1 LQKVQNDATP
11 KIFQVNKTKKKPSY
25 FKSQQKQMKPFP
37 LKPISFPNP
46 LKLIKSSNLAHP
58 GNPTKSNSVKHLKM
72 EENDIG
78 RVIVVCRFRPLNEK
92 EQQQSKSICVDFS
105 EDHKSA
111 KINSQ
116 YENGEDMNFTF
127 DHIFPPSGSQ
137 EEVYKISARPVIDSI
152 FQGFNGTVLAY
163 GQTSS
168 GKTYTMTGYSSED
181 PGIIPRMISDLF
193 DFISNS
199 DPSLEFTVKVSF
211 CEIYLEK
218 IKDLI
223 DPNKENLRIQEDK
236 AKGVHMPE
244 LTETYVVNP
253 EEVMEIM
260 KIGTSNREVSYTQMN
275 ATSSRSHSIFIV
287 NVGMSNSKD
296 YSAKSAKL
304 YLVDLAGSEKVGKT
318 GAAGKRLEE
327 AKNINKSLTTLGQ
340 VITALTDPKASHVP
354 YRDSKLTRVLQDS
367 LGGNAKTTL
376 ILTCSPSPWN
386 EAETIST
393 LRFGNRAKAIK
404 NKPKVNREYTV
415 SELKLML
422 MAAKEE
428 IQKKEKIIESL
439 RGLDLNESKDIDRS
453 LSCLNLCPKEVLQ
466 TAKELDRAKESLA
479 NEVRKS
485 LKLQIEQNEIQQQLE
500 IEKRELGKTAVQ
512 LTLNKNTVKILEEEI
527 AIRDENIRI
536 HAVKIAKIQQDLEDH
551 VKFKLKSEKNMKEF
565 REDREKIANEL
576 KNLQQQV
583 IEKNH
588 IECQNHLLK
597 SELEFENNNNSR
609 LQQEVENLRIKLEE
623 ATAKAPNIE
632 MIKESVGHSI
642 RIKERRIWDKEK
654 KQMLREFEDVICKSI
669 EAGNEAQICKD
680 SLLHLQTNF
689 KESEQRLKHRITAL
703 EKNNLQLKQAYDELE
718 LKYSQ
723 IAAEWLIEKEKK
735 QEFIKKHDNIKTQ
748 FNLTLEKLSSMQEKF
763 SKFLSTRSAFSESE
777 SHIFQQN
784 IKKTI
789 KGGQFLKIPQKDLT
803 KTISSPLLNPS
814 ENQENF
820 YNIIIHP

>member
-1 LQKVQNDATP
+1 
-11 KIFQVNKTKKKPSY
+11 
-25 FKSQQKQMKPFP
+25 
-37 LKPISFPNP
+37 
-46 LKLIKSSNLAHP
+46 
-58 GNPTKSNSVKHLKM
+58 M

-92 EQQQSKSICVDFS
+92 EQQQSKNICVDFS

-127 DHIFPPSGSQ
+127 DHIFPPSGTQ
-137 EEVYKISARPVIDSI
+137 EEVYQVAARPVIDSI

-168 GKTYTMTGYSSED
+168 GKTYTMTGYSAED
-181 PGIIPRMISDLF
+181 PGIIPRMITDLF

-199 DPSLEFTVKVSF
+199 DPALEFTVKVSF

-244 LTETYVVNP
+244 LTETYVVNQD
-253 EEVMEIM
+253 EVMEIM
-260 KIGTSNREVSYTQMN
+260 KIGTNNREVSYTNMN

-287 NVGMSNSKD
+287 NVGMSNAKD

-340 VITALTDPKASHVP
+340 VITALTDPKSTHVP

-428 IQKKEKIIESL
+428 IQKKEKIIEAL
-439 RGLDLNESKDIDRS
+439 KGHDFNESRDYDKS
-453 LSCLNLCPKEVLQ
+453 LSCLNLCGNEVLQ
-466 TAKELDRAKESLA
+466 TVHELDRVKETLA

-485 LKLQIEQNEIQQQLE
+485 LKLQIEQNEIQQQLDL
-500 IEKRELGKTAVQ
+500 EKKELQKTHIQ
-512 LTLNKNTVKILEEEI
+512 LTLNKNTVKILEDEI

-536 HAVKIAKIQQDLEDH
+536 HAAKLIKVQQDLDDSA
-551 VKFKLKSEKNMKEF
+551 KSSLKTEKNMQEF
-565 REDREKIANEL
+565 KTEREKITTEL
-576 KNLQQQV
+576 KTLQQQL

-588 IECQNHLLK
+588 IESQNQLLK
-597 SELEFENNNNSR
+597 SELEFETNNNSR
-609 LQQEVENLRIKLEE
+609 LQQEIENLRLKLDE
-623 ATAKAPNIE
+623 TTTKAPNIE
-632 MIKESVGHSI
+632 KIKESIAHSV
-642 RIKERRIWDKEK
+642 RIKERRTWAQEK
-654 KQMLREFEDVICKSI
+654 KQMIREFEDVIRKSI
-669 EAGNEAQICKD
+669 ETENEAKVCKD
-680 SLLHLQTNF
+680 SLIMMQKSFRET
-689 KESEQRLKHRITAL
+689 ESRLREKILKL
-703 EKNNLQLKQAYDELE
+703 EENNLGLKRAYDELE
-718 LKYSQ
+718 VKYAQ
-723 IAAEWLIEKEKK
+723 IATEWMIEKEK
-735 QEFIKKHDNIKTQ
+735 QVEFVRKHE
-748 FNLTLEKLSSMQEKF
+748 NLENMFQSVVDRLTSMGDKF
-763 SKFLSTRSAFSESE
+763 GKVGGSKSAFAESD

-784 IKKTI
+784 IRKTI
-789 KGGQFLKIPQKDLT
+789 KGGQYLKIPLKDNART
-803 KTISSPLLNPS
+803 GSSPLLQS
-814 ENQENF
+814 IVENQENL
-820 YNIIIHP
+820 YNIIIHS